1 MCIVGTWTM
10 YTGYSLVQEEMATT
24 LFGGERFT
32 HQQSLLLVQCAFNC
46 TVAFMCVYLWDA
58 DGRNVRLLLRRDKLV
73 EQAGIGFSYVAA
85 MLLSNMA
92 LSYIAYF
99 EQVLAKSSK
108 PIFVLLVSRC
118 AGVRSFTVWKYAV
131 VLSITLG
138 AALFM
143 YKPSSALAEG
153 DAPPP
158 TTAPAL
164 VVLDPELLWWG
175 RALVLVSLVLDGVT
189 AMQQDR
195 LAQSHVAHTAA
206 SEAERPSS
214 LSLMFYVNFWASVY
228 LAVSSVISAELFDAI
243 RLVSAHSN
251 LAFFV
256 CAFGT
261 TSCLGQLFV
270 FSTIRHHGALMCSMV
285 TTTRKFSTVLL
296 SVALFAH
303 PLTALQLCG
312 IVLLFGALFV
322 DIYIDNFG
330 AEASRKRRELQ
341 TDDTQAATTFK
352 RIC

>member
-1 MCIVGTWTM
+1 M

-24 LFGGERFT
+24 LFGGERFM

-46 TVAFMCVYLWDA
+46 VVAFMCVYLWDA
-58 DGRNVRLLLRRDKLV
+58 DGRNVRLLLRREKLV
-73 EQAGIGFSYVAA
+73 EQAGIGFSYVGA

-108 PIFVLLVSRC
+108 PIFVLIVSRC

-131 VLSITLG
+131 VLSITLS

-143 YKPSSALAEG
+143 YKPSSALADLAAG

-158 TTAPAL
+158 PPPTTASQL

-175 RALVLVSLVLDGVT
+175 RVLVLVSLVLDGIT

-195 LAQSHVAHTAA
+195 LVESHVAHTAA

-214 LSLMFYVNFWASVY
+214 FSLMFYVNFWASVY

-312 IVLLFGALFV
+312 ILLLFGALFV

-330 AEASRKRRELQ
+330 AEAHRKRRELQ
-341 TDDTQAATTFK
+341 TDGTEATFK